1 MLKARAHALEPVVII
16 GGKGLTGDV
25 VKEVDRALAAHELIK
40 VRAPVIERVVREE
53 TMNMLCQ
60 RTGAVPVQII
70 GKVFVMFRKKDE
82 QT

>member
-1 MLKARAHALEPVVII
+1 LLKARAHALEPVVII
-16 GGKGLTGDV
+16 GGKGLTDDV
-25 VKEVDRALAAHELIK
+25 VKEVDRELIK